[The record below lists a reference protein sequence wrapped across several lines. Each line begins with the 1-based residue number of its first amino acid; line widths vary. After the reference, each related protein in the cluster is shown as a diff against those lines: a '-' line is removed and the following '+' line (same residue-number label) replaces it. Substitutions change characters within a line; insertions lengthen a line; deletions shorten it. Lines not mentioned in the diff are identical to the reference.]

1 MLNFVNLDGISTLPK
16 RENNTDKFSTYL
28 MLNHQNNRLTLQWKY
43 QPYLKR
49 NIELYAQRNEKV
61 SSLWRQQDKGNGLAQ
76 FWRTVALKEFQTVAD
91 WEPAN
96 KQQLALEHLASYF
109 EEKCYWAVKNICK
122 YQNQENWE
130 EYLCFA
136 RVIIYDPLKLAEI
149 LSKYN
154 SQQSNIETYV
164 TTALE
169 NNIKDEMRVQKFS
182 KWRMLSKKSDKEL
195 REALQVSGLSEPNI
209 SQIIFAK
216 KYFKQVYLF
225 NKVQNPARKNGQKWP
240 DPDREDFEQAAQCYN
255 AEKVLSSAPHEVSA
269 STHITAK
276 QMQSWMENSIA
287 ALQNYPKSIV
297 PQWSLDALQTS
308 GYEAQYDIQEEALEL
323 EWHDSAEEVGESQ
336 QFLNKKTSL
345 SLREQLEA
353 MKPEFQKLLLLYY
366 GFGLNQQQLAAKLE
380 INQSTISR
388 NLKKSTI
395 TLLETLAGISQS
407 QQWVK
412 EYVSNWLKQNY
423 TNPSHLDLIQ
433 AALVSG
439 IKKLS
444 SEEKEILQLCY
455 SQKLSE
461 IKIANQLG
469 IEQTEV
475 KEKLSQTQYKLQ
487 ANLVEQINLWIKEYL
502 EKWLSKHYKSLI
514 KVVIK
519 NRSNSGKKLEI
530 EETINIVIDAYFP
543 NSKQIKVGGTNV

>member
-28 MLNHQNNRLTLQWKY
+28 MLNHQNGRLTLQWKY

-49 NIELYAQRNEKV
+49 NIELYVQRNEKV
-61 SSLWRQQDKGNGLAQ
+61 YSLSRQEDKGNGLAH
-76 FWRTVALKEFQTVAD
+76 FWHTVALKEFQRLAE

-122 YQNQENWE
+122 FQNQENWE

-169 NNIKDEMRVQKFS
+169 NNIKDEMRVKKFS

-195 REALQVSGLSEPNI
+195 KEALQVSGLGEPNI

-240 DPDREDFEQAAQCYN
+240 DPDTEDFEQAARCYN

-269 STHITAK
+269 STNITAK

-297 PQWSLDALQTS
+297 PQWSLDALQTT
-308 GYEAQYDIQEEALEL
+308 GYEAKSDIPEETLEL

-366 GFGLNQQQLAAKLE
+366 GFGLNQQQLAARLE

-388 NLKKSTI
+388 YLKKSTI

-407 QQWVK
+407 QEWVND
-412 EYVSNWLKQNY
+412 YVTNWLAKDY
-423 TNPSHLDLIQ
+423 TNPSNSDLIQ
-433 AALVSG
+433 AALVSA

-444 SEEKEILQLCY
+444 LEEKEIFQLCY
-455 SQKLSE
+455 GQKLSE
-461 IKIANQLG
+461 TKIANQLG
-469 IEQTEV
+469 IEQSEV
-475 KEKLSQTQYKLQ
+475 KARLSQTQYKLQ
-487 ANLVEQINLWIKEYL
+487 VNLLEQINIWVKEYV

-514 KVVIK
+514 KSILK
-519 NRSNSGKKLEI
+519 QRDNSGKKLET
-530 EETINIVIDAYFP
+530 EETINIVMDAYFP
-543 NSKQIKVGGTNV
+543 KFK

>member
-28 MLNHQNNRLTLQWKY
+28 MLNHQNGRLTLQWKY

-49 NIELYAQRNEKV
+49 NIELYVQRNEKV
-61 SSLWRQQDKGNGLAQ
+61 YSLSRQQDKGNGLAH
-76 FWRTVALKEFQTVAD
+76 FWHTVALKESQKLAE
-91 WEPAN
+91 WEPVN

-109 EEKCYWAVKNICK
+109 EERCYWAVKNICK

-154 SQQSNIETYV
+154 SQQSNIDTYV

-169 NNIKDEMRVQKFS
+169 NSIKDEMQVKKFS
-182 KWRMLSKKSDKEL
+182 RWRMLCKKSDKEL

-240 DPDREDFEQAAQCYN
+240 DPDKEDFEQAAQCYN

-269 STHITAK
+269 ATNITAK

-297 PQWSLDALQTS
+297 PQWSLDALQTT
-308 GYEAQYDIQEEALEL
+308 GYEAKSDIQEETLEL
-323 EWHDSAEEVGESQ
+323 EWQDSAEEVGESQ

-353 MKPEFQKLLLLYY
+353 MKPESQKLLLLYY
-366 GFGLNQQQLAAKLE
+366 GFGLNQQQLAARLE

-388 NLKKSTI
+388 YLKKSTI

-407 QQWVK
+407 QEWVNV
-412 EYVSNWLKQNY
+412 YVTNWLEKDY
-423 TNPSHLDLIQ
+423 TNPLHSDLIQ
-433 AALVSG
+433 AALVSA

-444 SEEKEILQLCY
+444 SEEKEIFQLCY
-455 SQKLSE
+455 GQKFSE
-461 IKIANQLG
+461 TKIANQLG
-469 IEQTEV
+469 IEQSKV
-475 KEKLSQTQYKLQ
+475 KEKLSQIKYKVQ
-487 ANLVEQINLWIKEYL
+487 VNLLEQINVWVKEYV
-502 EKWLSKHYKSLI
+502 EKWLYKHYKSLI
-514 KVVIK
+514 KSILK
-519 NRSNSGKKLEI
+519 TRNNSGQKLER
-530 EETINIVIDAYFP
+530 EEIINIVIDAYF
-543 NSKQIKVGGTNV
+543 SKFQQI